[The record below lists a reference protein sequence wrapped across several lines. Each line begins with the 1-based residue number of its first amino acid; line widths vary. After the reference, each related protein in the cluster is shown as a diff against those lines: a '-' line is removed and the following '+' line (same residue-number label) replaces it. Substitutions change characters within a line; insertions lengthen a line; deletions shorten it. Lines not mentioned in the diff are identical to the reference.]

1 MEPPHA
7 ESLYV
12 SGNLRPLSLVFILP
26 CKVNGGGISRSYL
39 LRAAECIFSGDCKD
53 LLCDIKAV
61 P

>member
-1 MEPPHA
+1 MLRA
-7 ESLYV
+7 YYV
-12 SGNLRPLSLVFILP
+12 SANLRPLSLVFILP

-39 LRAAECIFSGDCKD
+39 LRAAECIFSGDCKH